1 MKRPILSMLLSV
13 LLLLP
18 GCTQAPSGSSQE
30 EGLTVLATTYPVYLF
45 ARTVAQGV
53 EGVTVERLNTGSV
66 SCLHD
71 YTLSV
76 DDMKKIEGADVIAMN
91 GAGLEDFMDDALAAS
106 SAAVIDCSQ
115 GVALLENADHIHE
128 EGDGGHDHG
137 HWDPHY
143 WMDPGNAAVMVR
155 NLQEGFALADPDHG
169 DAYARNGEEAAGEL
183 PSFAGDCTQ
192 ALEGAEGAALIT
204 FHDGFRYFAQAL
216 GLPLLASIEEE
227 EGSEAS
233 AMEINEITQLVKEH
247 QLPVIF
253 TEVNGSD
260 ATANAISRETGCQV
274 AQLTMLMDGPE
285 EGDLST
291 YLEGVRSNVN
301 TIVSFFGER
310 SWISCEKDQARQAG
324 RGLLRRLLP
333 EAGGPVGPHPRG
345 GHPGGCVLP
354 PPLRGDRRPHR
365 PQRGGQVL
373 PVPQHPGADAILRHH
388 HLLPCRRACRPA
400 VRRGQRS
407 PRRPGDP
414 PPHRLCAPVPQL

>member
-169 DAYARNGEEAAGEL
+169 DAYARNGEEAAGQL

-216 GLPLLASIEEE
+216 GLPLLASIF
-227 EGSEAS
+227 S
-233 AMEINEITQLVKEH
+233 
-247 QLPVIF
+247 
-253 TEVNGSD
+253 EVNGSD

-301 TIVSFFGER
+301 TIVSFFGGE
-310 SWISCEKDQARQAG
+310 ELDQ
-324 RGLLRRLLP
+324 L
-333 EAGGPVGPHPRG
+333 
-345 GHPGGCVLP
+345 
-354 PPLRGDRRPHR
+354 
-365 PQRGGQVL
+365 
-373 PVPQHPGADAILRHH
+373 
-388 HLLPCRRACRPA
+388 
-400 VRRGQRS
+400 
-407 PRRPGDP
+407 
-414 PPHRLCAPVPQL
+414 

>member
-1 MKRPILSMLLSV
+1 MTPWPPPARR
-13 LLLLP
+13 
-18 GCTQAPSGSSQE
+18 SSTALR
-30 EGLTVLATTYPVYLF
+30 GWRCLKTRTTST
-45 ARTVAQGV
+45 R
-53 EGVTVERLNTGSV
+53 R
-66 SCLHD
+66 
-71 YTLSV
+71 
-76 DDMKKIEGADVIAMN
+76 
-91 GAGLEDFMDDALAAS
+91 
-106 SAAVIDCSQ
+106 
-115 GVALLENADHIHE
+115 
-128 EGDGGHDHG
+128 GDGGHDHG

-155 NLQEGFALADPDHG
+155 NLQEGLRPG
-169 DAYARNGEEAAGEL
+169 GPGPRRRLRPQWEEAAGQL

-227 EGSEAS
+227 AGSEAS

-285 EGDLST
+285 GGPVHLSGRRAEQREHHRI
-291 YLEGVRSNVN
+291 LLRGRGVGSAVRK
-301 TIVSFFGER
+301 IKHGR
-310 SWISCEKDQARQAG
+310 LAG
-324 RGLLRRLLP
+324 GLLRRLLP

-354 PPLRGDRRPHR
+354 PPLREIVALIGPNGAGKSTLFRSILGQMPYSGTITFS
-365 PQRGGQVL
+365 PAGG
-373 PVPQHPGADAILRHH
+373 
-388 HLLPCRRACRPA
+388 PA
-400 VRRGQRS
+400 VRLSDGANAPLAARG
-407 PRRPGDP
+407 PA
-414 PPHRLCAPVPQL
+414 PHRLCAPVPSFDRGTR

>member
-18 GCTQAPSGSSQE
+18 GCAQAPSGSSQE

-115 GVALLENADHIHE
+115 GVALFENADHIHE

-169 DAYARNGEEAAGEL
+169 DAYARNGEEAAGQL
-183 PSFAGDCTQ
+183 PSFAGDCT
-192 ALEGAEGAALIT
+192 
-204 FHDGFRYFAQAL
+204 QAL

-301 TIVSFFGER
+301 TIVSFFGGE
-310 SWISCEKDQARQAG
+310 ELDQ
-324 RGLLRRLLP
+324 L
-333 EAGGPVGPHPRG
+333 
-345 GHPGGCVLP
+345 
-354 PPLRGDRRPHR
+354 
-365 PQRGGQVL
+365 
-373 PVPQHPGADAILRHH
+373 
-388 HLLPCRRACRPA
+388 
-400 VRRGQRS
+400 
-407 PRRPGDP
+407 
-414 PPHRLCAPVPQL
+414 

>member
-1 MKRPILSMLLSV
+1 MRKLCLI
-13 LLLLP
+13 LLP
-18 GCTQAPSGSSQE
+18 VFLLAACSVPGGGRGEEEQSQ
-30 EGLTVLATTYPVYLF
+30 LTVLATTYPVYLF
-45 ARTVAQGV
+45 ASALAENVDGVA
-53 EGVTVERLNTGSV
+53 VERLSTGQV

-76 DDMKKIEGADVIAMN
+76 DDMKKIQRADVIAMN
-91 GAGLEDFMDDALAAS
+91 GAELEEFMEDALSAS
-106 SAAVIDCSQ
+106 DAAVIDCSQ
-115 GVALLENADHIHE
+115 GVELLENREHHHEGEDHDDH
-128 EGDGGHDHG
+128 DHDHG

-169 DAYARNGEEAAGEL
+169 DAYARNGEEAAGQL

-301 TIVSFFGER
+301 TIVSFFGGE
-310 SWISCEKDQARQAG
+310 ELDQ
-324 RGLLRRLLP
+324 L
-333 EAGGPVGPHPRG
+333 
-345 GHPGGCVLP
+345 
-354 PPLRGDRRPHR
+354 
-365 PQRGGQVL
+365 
-373 PVPQHPGADAILRHH
+373 
-388 HLLPCRRACRPA
+388 
-400 VRRGQRS
+400 
-407 PRRPGDP
+407 
-414 PPHRLCAPVPQL
+414 

>member
-18 GCTQAPSGSSQE
+18 GCAQAPSGSSQE

-45 ARTVAQGV
+45 ARAVAQGV

-115 GVALLENADHIHE
+115 GVALFENADHIHE

-169 DAYARNGEEAAGEL
+169 DAYARNGEEAAGQL

-204 FHDGFRYFAQAL
+204 FHDGFHYFAQAL

-301 TIVSFFGER
+301 TIVSFFGGE
-310 SWISCEKDQARQAG
+310 ELDQ
-324 RGLLRRLLP
+324 L
-333 EAGGPVGPHPRG
+333 
-345 GHPGGCVLP
+345 
-354 PPLRGDRRPHR
+354 
-365 PQRGGQVL
+365 
-373 PVPQHPGADAILRHH
+373 
-388 HLLPCRRACRPA
+388 
-400 VRRGQRS
+400 
-407 PRRPGDP
+407 
-414 PPHRLCAPVPQL
+414 

>member
-18 GCTQAPSGSSQE
+18 GCAQAPSGSSQE

-115 GVALLENADHIHE
+115 GVALFENADHIHE

-169 DAYARNGEEAAGEL
+169 DAYARNGEEAAGQL

-204 FHDGFRYFAQAL
+204 FHDGFHYFAQAL

-233 AMEINEITQLVKEH
+233 AMEINVITQLVKEH

-301 TIVSFFGER
+301 TIVSFFGGE
-310 SWISCEKDQARQAG
+310 ELDQ
-324 RGLLRRLLP
+324 L
-333 EAGGPVGPHPRG
+333 
-345 GHPGGCVLP
+345 
-354 PPLRGDRRPHR
+354 
-365 PQRGGQVL
+365 
-373 PVPQHPGADAILRHH
+373 
-388 HLLPCRRACRPA
+388 
-400 VRRGQRS
+400 
-407 PRRPGDP
+407 
-414 PPHRLCAPVPQL
+414 

>member
-1 MKRPILSMLLSV
+1 
-13 LLLLP
+13 
-18 GCTQAPSGSSQE
+18 
-30 EGLTVLATTYPVYLF
+30 
-45 ARTVAQGV
+45 
-53 EGVTVERLNTGSV
+53 
-66 SCLHD
+66 
-71 YTLSV
+71 
-76 DDMKKIEGADVIAMN
+76 
-91 GAGLEDFMDDALAAS
+91 MDDALAAS

-115 GVALLENADHIHE
+115 GVALFENADHIHE

-155 NLQEGFALADPDHG
+155 NLQEGFALADPDPMETPTPAMG
-169 DAYARNGEEAAGEL
+169 RRPAGQL

-192 ALEGAEGAALIT
+192 ALGGGRRARPSSPSTTASATLP
-204 FHDGFRYFAQAL
+204 RAL

-260 ATANAISRETGCQV
+260 ATANAISRGNRLSG

-301 TIVSFFGER
+301 TIVSFFGGE
-310 SWISCEKDQARQAG
+310 ELDQ
-324 RGLLRRLLP
+324 L
-333 EAGGPVGPHPRG
+333 
-345 GHPGGCVLP
+345 
-354 PPLRGDRRPHR
+354 
-365 PQRGGQVL
+365 
-373 PVPQHPGADAILRHH
+373 
-388 HLLPCRRACRPA
+388 
-400 VRRGQRS
+400 
-407 PRRPGDP
+407 
-414 PPHRLCAPVPQL
+414 

>member
-18 GCTQAPSGSSQE
+18 GCAQAPSGSSQE

-115 GVALLENADHIHE
+115 GVALFENADHIHE

-169 DAYARNGEEAAGEL
+169 DAYARNGEEAAGQL

-204 FHDGFRYFAQAL
+204 FHDGFHYFAQAL

-233 AMEINEITQLVKEH
+233 AAEIREIVSLIRTYEI
-247 QLPVIF
+247 PAIF

-260 ATANAISRETGCQV
+260 STAQAIARETGV
-274 AQLTMLMDGPE
+274 AVCPLSMIMSGDGDGLDSYCDAISANVE
-285 EGDLST
+285 TIANALS
-291 YLEGVRSNVN
+291 E
-301 TIVSFFGER
+301 
-310 SWISCEKDQARQAG
+310 
-324 RGLLRRLLP
+324 
-333 EAGGPVGPHPRG
+333 
-345 GHPGGCVLP
+345 
-354 PPLRGDRRPHR
+354 
-365 PQRGGQVL
+365 GQVR
-373 PVPQHPGADAILRHH
+373 VQ
-388 HLLPCRRACRPA
+388 
-400 VRRGQRS
+400 
-407 PRRPGDP
+407 
-414 PPHRLCAPVPQL
+414 

>member
-143 WMDPGNAAVMVR
+143 WMASPWRTRTTETPTPAMGRRPPASCP
-155 NLQEGFALADPDHG
+155 ALPATAPRPWRG
-169 DAYARNGEEAAGEL
+169 QKAR
-183 PSFAGDCTQ
+183 PSSPFT
-192 ALEGAEGAALIT
+192 T
-204 FHDGFRYFAQAL
+204 
-216 GLPLLASIEEE
+216 
-227 EGSEAS
+227 AS
-233 AMEINEITQLVKEH
+233 AT
-247 QLPVIF
+247 LPRHW
-253 TEVNGSD
+253 
-260 ATANAISRETGCQV
+260 ACPCWPPSR
-274 AQLTMLMDGPE
+274 
-285 EGDLST
+285 
-291 YLEGVRSNVN
+291 R
-301 TIVSFFGER
+301 
-310 SWISCEKDQARQAG
+310 
-324 RGLLRRLLP
+324 
-333 EAGGPVGPHPRG
+333 
-345 GHPGGCVLP
+345 
-354 PPLRGDRRPHR
+354 
-365 PQRGGQVL
+365 
-373 PVPQHPGADAILRHH
+373 
-388 HLLPCRRACRPA
+388 RRAARPA
-400 VRRGQRS
+400 PWRSMRS
-407 PRRPGDP
+407 PSW
-414 PPHRLCAPVPQL
+414 

>member
-18 GCTQAPSGSSQE
+18 GCAQAPSGSSQE

-91 GAGLEDFMDDALAAS
+91 GAGLEDCMDDALAAS

-115 GVALLENADHIHE
+115 GVALFENADHIHE

-169 DAYARNGEEAAGEL
+169 DAYARNGEEAAGQL

-204 FHDGFRYFAQAL
+204 FHDGFHYFAQAL

-301 TIVSFFGER
+301 TIVSFFGGE
-310 SWISCEKDQARQAG
+310 ELDQ
-324 RGLLRRLLP
+324 L
-333 EAGGPVGPHPRG
+333 
-345 GHPGGCVLP
+345 
-354 PPLRGDRRPHR
+354 
-365 PQRGGQVL
+365 
-373 PVPQHPGADAILRHH
+373 
-388 HLLPCRRACRPA
+388 
-400 VRRGQRS
+400 
-407 PRRPGDP
+407 
-414 PPHRLCAPVPQL
+414 

>member
-18 GCTQAPSGSSQE
+18 GCAQAPSGSSQE

-143 WMDPGNAAVMVR
+143 WMDPENAAVMVR

-169 DAYARNGEEAAGEL
+169 DAYARNGEEAAGQL

-204 FHDGFRYFAQAL
+204 FHDGFHYFAQAL

-301 TIVSFFGER
+301 TIVSFFGGE
-310 SWISCEKDQARQAG
+310 ELDQ
-324 RGLLRRLLP
+324 L
-333 EAGGPVGPHPRG
+333 
-345 GHPGGCVLP
+345 
-354 PPLRGDRRPHR
+354 
-365 PQRGGQVL
+365 
-373 PVPQHPGADAILRHH
+373 
-388 HLLPCRRACRPA
+388 
-400 VRRGQRS
+400 
-407 PRRPGDP
+407 
-414 PPHRLCAPVPQL
+414 

>member
-18 GCTQAPSGSSQE
+18 GCAQAPSGSSQE

-115 GVALLENADHIHE
+115 GVALFENADHIHE

-169 DAYARNGEEAAGEL
+169 DAYARNGEEAAGQL

-204 FHDGFRYFAQAL
+204 FHDGFHYFAQAL

-260 ATANAISRETGCQV
+260 AAANAISRETGCQV

-301 TIVSFFGER
+301 TIVSFFGGE
-310 SWISCEKDQARQAG
+310 ELDQ
-324 RGLLRRLLP
+324 L
-333 EAGGPVGPHPRG
+333 
-345 GHPGGCVLP
+345 
-354 PPLRGDRRPHR
+354 
-365 PQRGGQVL
+365 
-373 PVPQHPGADAILRHH
+373 
-388 HLLPCRRACRPA
+388 
-400 VRRGQRS
+400 
-407 PRRPGDP
+407 
-414 PPHRLCAPVPQL
+414 

>member
-1 MKRPILSMLLSV
+1 MKKIILAFLL
-13 LLLLP
+13 LALLLP
-18 GCTQAPSGSSQE
+18 AVGCAAQE
-30 EGLTVLATTYPVYLF
+30 EKERVTVVATTYPIYLF
-45 ARTVAQGV
+45 ARAVTDGT
-53 EGVTVERLNTGSV
+53 EGVVVERLDTGSA

-71 YTLSV
+71 YTLSMA
-76 DDMKKIEGADVIAMN
+76 DMKKLERADLIALN
-91 GAGLEDFMDDALAAS
+91 GAGLEDFLSDALATSDAE
-106 SAAVIDCSQ
+106 VVDCSA
-115 GVALLENADHIHE
+115 GAELLENLSHDHK
-128 EGDGGHDHG
+128 EGDEDHDHG
-137 HWDPHY
+137 HYDPHY

-169 DAYARNGEEAAGEL
+169 DAYARNGEEAAGQL

-260 ATANAISRETGCQV
+260 ATAIAISRETGCQV

-301 TIVSFFGER
+301 TIVSFFGGE
-310 SWISCEKDQARQAG
+310 ELDQ
-324 RGLLRRLLP
+324 L
-333 EAGGPVGPHPRG
+333 
-345 GHPGGCVLP
+345 
-354 PPLRGDRRPHR
+354 
-365 PQRGGQVL
+365 
-373 PVPQHPGADAILRHH
+373 
-388 HLLPCRRACRPA
+388 
-400 VRRGQRS
+400 
-407 PRRPGDP
+407 
-414 PPHRLCAPVPQL
+414 

>member
-30 EGLTVLATTYPVYLF
+30 EGLPVLATTYPVYLF

-169 DAYARNGEEAAGEL
+169 AAYARNGEEAAGQL

-192 ALEGAEGAALIT
+192 ALEGAEGSALIT

-301 TIVSFFGER
+301 TIVSFFGGE
-310 SWISCEKDQARQAG
+310 ELDQ
-324 RGLLRRLLP
+324 L
-333 EAGGPVGPHPRG
+333 
-345 GHPGGCVLP
+345 
-354 PPLRGDRRPHR
+354 
-365 PQRGGQVL
+365 
-373 PVPQHPGADAILRHH
+373 
-388 HLLPCRRACRPA
+388 
-400 VRRGQRS
+400 
-407 PRRPGDP
+407 
-414 PPHRLCAPVPQL
+414 

>member
-18 GCTQAPSGSSQE
+18 GCAQAPSGSSQE

-115 GVALLENADHIHE
+115 GVALFENADHIHE

-169 DAYARNGEEAAGEL
+169 DAYARNGEEAAGQL

-204 FHDGFRYFAQAL
+204 FHDGFHYFAQAL

-253 TEVNGSD
+253 TEVNSSD

-301 TIVSFFGER
+301 TIVSFFGGE
-310 SWISCEKDQARQAG
+310 ELDQ
-324 RGLLRRLLP
+324 L
-333 EAGGPVGPHPRG
+333 
-345 GHPGGCVLP
+345 
-354 PPLRGDRRPHR
+354 
-365 PQRGGQVL
+365 
-373 PVPQHPGADAILRHH
+373 
-388 HLLPCRRACRPA
+388 
-400 VRRGQRS
+400 
-407 PRRPGDP
+407 
-414 PPHRLCAPVPQL
+414 

>member
-18 GCTQAPSGSSQE
+18 GCAQAPSGSSQE

-115 GVALLENADHIHE
+115 GVALFENADHINE

-169 DAYARNGEEAAGEL
+169 DAYARNGEEAAGQL

-204 FHDGFRYFAQAL
+204 FHDGFHYFAQAL

-301 TIVSFFGER
+301 TIVSFFGGE
-310 SWISCEKDQARQAG
+310 ELDQ
-324 RGLLRRLLP
+324 L
-333 EAGGPVGPHPRG
+333 
-345 GHPGGCVLP
+345 
-354 PPLRGDRRPHR
+354 
-365 PQRGGQVL
+365 
-373 PVPQHPGADAILRHH
+373 
-388 HLLPCRRACRPA
+388 
-400 VRRGQRS
+400 
-407 PRRPGDP
+407 
-414 PPHRLCAPVPQL
+414 

>member
-18 GCTQAPSGSSQE
+18 GCAQAPSGSSQE

-76 DDMKKIEGADVIAMN
+76 DDMKKIESADVIAMN

-115 GVALLENADHIHE
+115 GVALFENADHIHE

-169 DAYARNGEEAAGEL
+169 DAYARNGEEAAGQL

-204 FHDGFRYFAQAL
+204 FHDGFHYFAQAL

-301 TIVSFFGER
+301 TIVSFFGGE
-310 SWISCEKDQARQAG
+310 ELDQ
-324 RGLLRRLLP
+324 L
-333 EAGGPVGPHPRG
+333 
-345 GHPGGCVLP
+345 
-354 PPLRGDRRPHR
+354 
-365 PQRGGQVL
+365 
-373 PVPQHPGADAILRHH
+373 
-388 HLLPCRRACRPA
+388 
-400 VRRGQRS
+400 
-407 PRRPGDP
+407 
-414 PPHRLCAPVPQL
+414 

>member
-18 GCTQAPSGSSQE
+18 GCAQAPSGSSQE

-115 GVALLENADHIHE
+115 GVALFENADHIHE

-169 DAYARNGEEAAGEL
+169 DAYARNGEEAAGQL

-204 FHDGFRYFAQAL
+204 FHDGFHYCAQAL

-301 TIVSFFGER
+301 TIVSFFGGE
-310 SWISCEKDQARQAG
+310 ELDQ
-324 RGLLRRLLP
+324 L
-333 EAGGPVGPHPRG
+333 
-345 GHPGGCVLP
+345 
-354 PPLRGDRRPHR
+354 
-365 PQRGGQVL
+365 
-373 PVPQHPGADAILRHH
+373 
-388 HLLPCRRACRPA
+388 
-400 VRRGQRS
+400 
-407 PRRPGDP
+407 
-414 PPHRLCAPVPQL
+414 

>member
-169 DAYARNGEEAAGEL
+169 DAYARNGEEAAGQL

-204 FHDGFRYFAQAL
+204 FHDGFRYFAQFL
-216 GLPLLASIEEE
+216 DVPLLASIEEE

-233 AMEINEITQLVKEH
+233 AKEINEITALVKEH
-247 QLPVIF
+247 DLPVIF

-260 ATANAISRETGCQV
+260 ATAQAISRETGCAV
-274 AQLTMLMDGPE
+274 AQLTMLMDGPD
-285 EGDLST
+285 GGTLSND
-291 YLEGVRSNVN
+291 YCGGLSNVN
-301 TIVSFFGER
+301 TIVSFFGGE
-310 SWISCEKDQARQAG
+310 ELDQ
-324 RGLLRRLLP
+324 L
-333 EAGGPVGPHPRG
+333 
-345 GHPGGCVLP
+345 
-354 PPLRGDRRPHR
+354 
-365 PQRGGQVL
+365 
-373 PVPQHPGADAILRHH
+373 
-388 HLLPCRRACRPA
+388 
-400 VRRGQRS
+400 
-407 PRRPGDP
+407 
-414 PPHRLCAPVPQL
+414 

>member
-18 GCTQAPSGSSQE
+18 GCAQAPSGSSQE

-115 GVALLENADHIHE
+115 GVALFENADHIHE

-169 DAYARNGEEAAGEL
+169 DAYARNGEEAAGQL

-204 FHDGFRYFAQAL
+204 FHDGFHYFAQAL
-216 GLPLLASIEEE
+216 GLPMLASIEEE

-301 TIVSFFGER
+301 TIVSFFGGE
-310 SWISCEKDQARQAG
+310 ELDQ
-324 RGLLRRLLP
+324 L
-333 EAGGPVGPHPRG
+333 
-345 GHPGGCVLP
+345 
-354 PPLRGDRRPHR
+354 
-365 PQRGGQVL
+365 
-373 PVPQHPGADAILRHH
+373 
-388 HLLPCRRACRPA
+388 
-400 VRRGQRS
+400 
-407 PRRPGDP
+407 
-414 PPHRLCAPVPQL
+414 

>member
-169 DAYARNGEEAAGEL
+169 DAYARNGEEAAGQL

-192 ALEGAEGAALIT
+192 ALEGAEGAALTT

-301 TIVSFFGER
+301 TIVSFFGGE
-310 SWISCEKDQARQAG
+310 ELDQ
-324 RGLLRRLLP
+324 L
-333 EAGGPVGPHPRG
+333 
-345 GHPGGCVLP
+345 
-354 PPLRGDRRPHR
+354 
-365 PQRGGQVL
+365 
-373 PVPQHPGADAILRHH
+373 
-388 HLLPCRRACRPA
+388 
-400 VRRGQRS
+400 
-407 PRRPGDP
+407 
-414 PPHRLCAPVPQL
+414 

>member
-1 MKRPILSMLLSV
+1 MKKIICSFLAALFLLSS
-13 LLLLP
+13 LS
-18 GCTQAPSGSSQE
+18 GCGAD
-30 EGLTVLATTYPVYLF
+30 EGEANRLTVVATTYPVYLL
-45 ARTVAQGV
+45 ACAVTDGV
-53 EGVTVERLNTGSV
+53 EGVSVERLNTGSV

-169 DAYARNGEEAAGEL
+169 DAYARNGEEAAGQL

-301 TIVSFFGER
+301 TIVSFFGGE
-310 SWISCEKDQARQAG
+310 ELDQ
-324 RGLLRRLLP
+324 L
-333 EAGGPVGPHPRG
+333 
-345 GHPGGCVLP
+345 
-354 PPLRGDRRPHR
+354 
-365 PQRGGQVL
+365 
-373 PVPQHPGADAILRHH
+373 
-388 HLLPCRRACRPA
+388 
-400 VRRGQRS
+400 
-407 PRRPGDP
+407 
-414 PPHRLCAPVPQL
+414 

>member
-18 GCTQAPSGSSQE
+18 GCAQAPSGSSQE

-115 GVALLENADHIHE
+115 GVALFENADHIHE

-143 WMDPGNAAVMVR
+143 WMDPERAGQMVA
-155 NLQEGFALADPDHG
+155 NLQNGLAQADPEHAP
-169 DAYARNGEEAAGEL
+169 AYQENGQKAALLLSTWDSDIRDLLAEEGMPEIT
-183 PSFAGDCTQ
+183 G
-192 ALEGAEGAALIT
+192 LIT
-204 FHDGFRYFAQAL
+204 FHDGFQYFAAAYD
-216 GLPLLASIEEE
+216 LPLLAAIEEE
-227 EGSEAS
+227 AGSEAS
-233 AMEINEITQLVKEH
+233 AKEINEITALVKEKNI
-247 QLPVIF
+247 PVIF

-260 ATANAISRETGCQV
+260 ATANAIARETGCTV
-274 AQLTMLMDGPE
+274 AQLSMCMDGPDGALSNY
-285 EGDLST
+285 GDVL
-291 YLEGVRSNVN
+291 RSNVAAIIN
-301 TIVSFFGER
+301 GFAGE
-310 SWISCEKDQARQAG
+310 E
-324 RGLLRRLLP
+324 L
-333 EAGGPVGPHPRG
+333 
-345 GHPGGCVLP
+345 
-354 PPLRGDRRPHR
+354 
-365 PQRGGQVL
+365 
-373 PVPQHPGADAILRHH
+373 
-388 HLLPCRRACRPA
+388 
-400 VRRGQRS
+400 VR
-407 PRRPGDP
+407 
-414 PPHRLCAPVPQL
+414 

>member
-53 EGVTVERLNTGSV
+53 EGVPVERLNTGSV

-169 DAYARNGEEAAGEL
+169 DAYARNGEEAAGQL

-192 ALEGAEGAALIT
+192 ALEGAEGAALIP

-260 ATANAISRETGCQV
+260 ATAQAIARETGCAV
-274 AQLTMLMDGPE
+274 AQLSMCIDRPEDGALSDYYTVLADNVAAVVNGFDGE
-285 EGDLST
+285 E
-291 YLEGVRSNVN
+291 VIR
-301 TIVSFFGER
+301 
-310 SWISCEKDQARQAG
+310 
-324 RGLLRRLLP
+324 
-333 EAGGPVGPHPRG
+333 
-345 GHPGGCVLP
+345 
-354 PPLRGDRRPHR
+354 
-365 PQRGGQVL
+365 
-373 PVPQHPGADAILRHH
+373 
-388 HLLPCRRACRPA
+388 
-400 VRRGQRS
+400 
-407 PRRPGDP
+407 
-414 PPHRLCAPVPQL
+414 

>member
-1 MKRPILSMLLSV
+1 MKKIILAFLL
-13 LLLLP
+13 LALLLP
-18 GCTQAPSGSSQE
+18 AVGCAAQE
-30 EGLTVLATTYPVYLF
+30 EKERVTVVATTYPIYLF
-45 ARTVAQGV
+45 ARAVTDGT
-53 EGVTVERLNTGSV
+53 EGVVVERLDTGSA

-71 YTLSV
+71 YTLSMA
-76 DDMKKIEGADVIAMN
+76 DMKKLERADLIALN
-91 GAGLEDFMDDALAAS
+91 GAGLEDFLSDALATSDAE
-106 SAAVIDCSQ
+106 VVDCSA
-115 GVALLENADHIHE
+115 GVELLENLSHDHK
-128 EGDGGHDHG
+128 EGDEDHDHG
-137 HWDPHY
+137 HYDPHY

-169 DAYARNGEEAAGEL
+169 DAYARNGEEAAGQL

-301 TIVSFFGER
+301 TIVSFFGGE
-310 SWISCEKDQARQAG
+310 ELDQ
-324 RGLLRRLLP
+324 L
-333 EAGGPVGPHPRG
+333 
-345 GHPGGCVLP
+345 
-354 PPLRGDRRPHR
+354 
-365 PQRGGQVL
+365 
-373 PVPQHPGADAILRHH
+373 
-388 HLLPCRRACRPA
+388 
-400 VRRGQRS
+400 
-407 PRRPGDP
+407 
-414 PPHRLCAPVPQL
+414 

>member
-18 GCTQAPSGSSQE
+18 GCAQAPSGSSQE

-115 GVALLENADHIHE
+115 GVALFENADHIHE

-169 DAYARNGEEAAGEL
+169 DAYARNGEPASCPAL
-183 PSFAGDCTQ
+183 P
-192 ALEGAEGAALIT
+192 
-204 FHDGFRYFAQAL
+204 
-216 GLPLLASIEEE
+216 
-227 EGSEAS
+227 
-233 AMEINEITQLVKEH
+233 
-247 QLPVIF
+247 
-253 TEVNGSD
+253 
-260 ATANAISRETGCQV
+260 ATAPRPWRGQKARPSSPSTTASTTLPRPWACPCWPPSR
-274 AQLTMLMDGPE
+274 
-285 EGDLST
+285 
-291 YLEGVRSNVN
+291 R
-301 TIVSFFGER
+301 
-310 SWISCEKDQARQAG
+310 
-324 RGLLRRLLP
+324 
-333 EAGGPVGPHPRG
+333 
-345 GHPGGCVLP
+345 
-354 PPLRGDRRPHR
+354 
-365 PQRGGQVL
+365 
-373 PVPQHPGADAILRHH
+373 
-388 HLLPCRRACRPA
+388 RRAARPA
-400 VRRGQRS
+400 PWRSMRS
-407 PRRPGDP
+407 PSW
-414 PPHRLCAPVPQL
+414 

>member
-18 GCTQAPSGSSQE
+18 GCAQAPSGSSQE

-115 GVALLENADHIHE
+115 GVALFENADHIHE

-169 DAYARNGEEAAGEL
+169 DAYARNGEEAAGQL

-192 ALEGAEGAALIT
+192 ALEGAEGASLIT
-204 FHDGFRYFAQAL
+204 FHDGFHYFAQAL

-301 TIVSFFGER
+301 TIVSFFGGE
-310 SWISCEKDQARQAG
+310 ELDQ
-324 RGLLRRLLP
+324 L
-333 EAGGPVGPHPRG
+333 
-345 GHPGGCVLP
+345 
-354 PPLRGDRRPHR
+354 
-365 PQRGGQVL
+365 
-373 PVPQHPGADAILRHH
+373 
-388 HLLPCRRACRPA
+388 
-400 VRRGQRS
+400 
-407 PRRPGDP
+407 
-414 PPHRLCAPVPQL
+414 